1 MAIASIE
8 RCTFACGTR
17 GAYVRGCRC
26 APCTA
31 SNAAYQSD
39 RMARRDAL
47 EVVQRPVVNGPP
59 IIREFL
65 RVGRPYRLPT
75 CPGLNGT
82 ACVVGGAWLKG
93 RRNVGRGYC
102 SACLER
108 VTIFNGLVPA
118 DRARVHLLALRRKRV
133 GKIAIAEASGVSAL
147 LIGHVMDG
155 RAVHM
160 RADTERRLLEVDES
174 CRLDGSLVPAAK
186 SRGIVKRLFKAGF
199 THANI
204 AALLRMKTASVQI
217 GDTKFVEA
225 KTQAK
230 LERLWRKVVAKEVAP
245 SRAYADARDE
255 WEQLRELVAI
265 GMCVDWL
272 EERVGLRI
280 RNPERRQKMRVEVL
294 AKVRKLLDKID
305 GMPRSER
312 MIAWPRYRGEW
323 PKSHDRK
330 RTA

>member
-1 MAIASIE
+1 MAIASLD
-8 RCTFACGTR
+8 RCTFSCGTR

-31 SNAAYQSD
+31 SNAAYQAD

-47 EVVQRPVVNGPP
+47 EVVQRPTANGPP

-65 RVGRPYRLPT
+65 RVGKPYRLPT
-75 CPGLNGT
+75 CPGLNGRE
-82 ACVVGGAWLKG
+82 CVVGGAWLKG

-102 SACLER
+102 SACVER

-118 DRARVHLLALRRKRV
+118 DRARVHLLALRKKRV

-147 LIGHVMDG
+147 LIGHIMDG
-155 RAVHM
+155 RAAHM

-186 SRGIVKRLFKAGF
+186 SRAIVRRLFDRGF

-204 AALLRMKTASVQI
+204 AGLLRMKTPSVQI
-217 GDTKFVEA
+217 GDTRFVET

-230 LERLWRKVVAKEVAP
+230 LERLWRKVVAREVAP
-245 SRAYADARDE
+245 TRAYVDARAE
-255 WEQLRELVAI
+255 WDQLRELIAI
-265 GMCVDWL
+265 GMSVDWL
-272 EERVGLRI
+272 EERVGLRV
-280 RNPERRQKMRVEVL
+280 RSPERRQKMRVEML
-294 AKVRKLLDKID
+294 SKVRRLLDKID

-312 MIAWPRYRGEW
+312 ALAWPRYRGEW
-323 PKSHDRK
+323 PKHHDKK
-330 RTA
+330 RTT

>member
-8 RCTFACGTR
+8 LCTFPCGTR

-31 SNAAYQSD
+31 SNAAYQAD

-47 EVVQRPVVNGPP
+47 EVVQRPTANGPP

-65 RVGRPYRLPT
+65 RVGKPYRLPT
-75 CPGLNGT
+75 CPGING
-82 ACVVGGAWLKG
+82 APCVAGGAWLKG

-186 SRGIVKRLFKAGF
+186 SRGIVRRLFDRGF

-204 AALLRMKTASVQI
+204 AALLRMKTPSVQI
-217 GDTKFVEA
+217 GNTKFVET

-245 SRAYADARDE
+245 SRAYVDARAE
-255 WEQLRELVAI
+255 WDQLRELIAI
-265 GMCVDWL
+265 GMSVDWL
-272 EERVGLRI
+272 EERVGLRV
-280 RNPERRQKMRVEVL
+280 RSPERRQKMRVEML
-294 AKVRKLLDKID
+294 AKVRNLLDKID

-323 PKSHDRK
+323 PKHHDRK
-330 RTA
+330 RTT

>member
-26 APCTA
+26 ASCTA
-31 SNAAYQSD
+31 SNAAYQAD

-47 EVVQRPVVNGPP
+47 EVVQRPVASGPP

-75 CPGLNGT
+75 CPGINGA
-82 ACVVGGAWLKG
+82 ACVAGGAWLKG
-93 RRNVGRGYC
+93 QRNVGRGYC

-108 VTIFNGLVPA
+108 VTIFNGLVSA
-118 DRARVHLLALRRKRV
+118 DRVRVHLLALRRKRI

-186 SRGIVKRLFKAGF
+186 SRGIVKRLFDRGF

-204 AALLRMKTASVQI
+204 AGLLRMNTPCVQI
-217 GDTKFVEA
+217 GDTRFVEA
-225 KTQAK
+225 RTQSK

-245 SRAYADARDE
+245 TRAYVDARAE

-265 GMCVDWL
+265 GMSLDWL
-272 EERVGLRI
+272 HERTGLRI
-280 RNPERRQKMRVEVL
+280 RSPERRHKMRVEVL
-294 AKVRKLLDKID
+294 AKVRRLLDKID

-312 MIAWPRYRGEW
+312 MIVWPRYRGEW
-323 PKSHDRK
+323 PKNHGK
-330 RTA
+330 RRAT